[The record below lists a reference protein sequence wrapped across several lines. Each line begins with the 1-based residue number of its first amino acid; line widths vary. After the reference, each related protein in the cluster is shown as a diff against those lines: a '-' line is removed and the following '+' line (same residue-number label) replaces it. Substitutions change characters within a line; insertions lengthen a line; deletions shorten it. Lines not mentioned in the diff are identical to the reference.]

1 MTARMEQLMKFLEEN
16 PNDSFVKFALSL
28 EYINL
33 GDDDSGLRYFKEIL
47 EYDPGY
53 TGTYYHLGKL
63 YERRNEKELA
73 EKTYKEGMNRTQ
85 GKELHTYSELQQ
97 AMNQLL
103 YDEE

>member
-1 MTARMEQLMKFLEEN
+1 MDRIEKLKEFIAADPTDNFSKH
-16 PNDSFVKFALSL
+16 ALAL
-28 EYINL
+28 EYIKL
-33 GDDDSGLRYFKEIL
+33 GEDKIARTFFEEIL
-47 EYDPGY
+47 QQDPAY
-53 TGTYYHLGKL
+53 IGTYYHLGKL